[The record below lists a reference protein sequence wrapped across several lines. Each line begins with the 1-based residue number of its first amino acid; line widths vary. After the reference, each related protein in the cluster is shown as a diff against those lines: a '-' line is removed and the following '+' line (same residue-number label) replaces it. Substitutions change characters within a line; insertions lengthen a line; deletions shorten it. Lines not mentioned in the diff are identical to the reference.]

1 MLTVYQ
7 KGALVLDGY
16 SPVKGGAV
24 RLPSEQIGHVMVFKA
39 FNDISYA
46 YVLDAESP
54 IHEQDF
60 LLPAVGN

>member
-1 MLTVYQ
+1 M
-7 KGALVLDGY
+7 GH
-16 SPVKGGAV
+16 V

-60 LLPAVGN
+60 YRLRSATNAFAYLCLLALDCA

>member
-1 MLTVYQ
+1 M
-7 KGALVLDGY
+7 
-16 SPVKGGAV
+16 KGGAV